1 MNDFT
6 PLSTV
11 VLFSDQICFHLVLC
25 YIAMDRNVFLFRLC
39 LRSDCYHYSSHLLSA
54 LLLCTVGAPINKL

>member
-25 YIAMDRNVFLFRLC
+25 YIAMDRNVFFI
-39 LRSDCYHYSSHLLSA
+39 SSMSE
-54 LLLCTVGAPINKL
+54 I